1 MNQHV
6 ILWPVLALIL
16 WTFLVLLLVP
26 VRRFR
31 AAFAGR
37 VAVSDFC
44 QGESARVPSDVSLPN
59 RVFMNLT
66 EVPPLFYVVCVV
78 YYVTATVGP
87 LALGLAWLYVAL
99 RLAHSLIYLGYN
111 HVVHRFA
118 VFAASNFVVV
128 AMVFELALSLPR

>member
-1 MNQHV
+1 MNQHA

-78 YYVTATVGP
+78 Y
-87 LALGLAWLYVAL
+87 
-99 RLAHSLIYLGYN
+99 
-111 HVVHRFA
+111 
-118 VFAASNFVVV
+118 
-128 AMVFELALSLPR
+128 